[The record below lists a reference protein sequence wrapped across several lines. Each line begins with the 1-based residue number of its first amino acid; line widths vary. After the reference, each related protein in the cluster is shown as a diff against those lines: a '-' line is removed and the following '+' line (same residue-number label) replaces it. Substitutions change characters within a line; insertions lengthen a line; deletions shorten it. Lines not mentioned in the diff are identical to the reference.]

1 MRLAC
6 FNAWGTDSWDN
17 GGVDDGAGGD
27 LVAIERGAKIG
38 FLGLGAMGLPMA
50 ANLVEAGFDVTGF
63 DVLPERVAK
72 LRAQGG
78 RGAGSA
84 AEAARGA
91 RVVAAIP
98 FDAEQIRQSMLGE
111 GGALETLAPGSLVIL
126 LATVGPQALRELA
139 AEIVARGYRVV
150 DAPVTGGAAGAKA
163 GTLTVI
169 AAGADEDLD
178 LAQPVLR
185 PMAGQIFRVG
195 SEPGQGQMIKL
206 VNQLLV
212 GTHLAAAAE
221 AMALAQAAGA
231 DLRQV
236 YDLLITG
243 QARSQI
249 LVSKIPPLLDSG
261 FTTGASM
268 RIFTAKDLPLVL
280 DAGREFGVTMMT
292 ATAALQTMELGTAAG
307 FEDATDADLIRLLAD
322 GNAAEALQTAA
333 DGDSEGVAG

>member
-1 MRLAC
+1 M
-6 FNAWGTDSWDN
+6 T
-17 GGVDDGAGGD
+17 
-27 LVAIERGAKIG
+27 IERGAKIG

-50 ANLVEAGFDVTGF
+50 GNLVEAGFDVTGF
-63 DVLPERVAK
+63 DVLPERVAE
-72 LRAQGG
+72 LRARGG
-78 RGAGSA
+78 RGASSA

-111 GGALETLAPGSLVIL
+111 GGALETLVPGSLVIL
-126 LATVGPQALRELA
+126 MATVGPQALRELA

-150 DAPVTGGAAGAKA
+150 DAPVTGGAAGALA

-169 AAGADEDLD
+169 AAGTDEDLD
-178 LAQPVLR
+178 LAEPVLQ
-185 PMAGQIFRVG
+185 PLAGHIFRVG

-231 DLRQV
+231 DLQQV

-243 QARSQI
+243 QARSQMM
-249 LVSKIPPLLDSG
+249 VSRIPPLLDSG
-261 FTTGASM
+261 FSIGSSL
-268 RIFTAKDLPLVL
+268 RIFTSKDLPLVL

-307 FEDATDADLIRLLAD
+307 VEDATDADLIRLLVDEDAS
-322 GNAAEALQTAA
+322 EARQMAA
-333 DGDSEGVAG
+333 DGDGGGVSG